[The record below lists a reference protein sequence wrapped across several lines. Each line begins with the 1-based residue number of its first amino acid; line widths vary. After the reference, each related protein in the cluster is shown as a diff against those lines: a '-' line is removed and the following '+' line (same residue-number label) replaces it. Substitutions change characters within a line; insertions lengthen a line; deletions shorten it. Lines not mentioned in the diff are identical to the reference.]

1 MRKNGSFS
9 ALLYRELLLL
19 RKSLTTYLI
28 MTFIYCLMPVLV
40 ILSIRYGNLAMLPE
54 HFLNNIRGGNDLMLK
69 LFAVIS
75 PCMLSSAASES
86 AVFDTQ
92 IKWDRFRRSTPVT
105 PLRMALAKYALVSI
119 LLVLSV
125 VVAVGMIG
133 LCTSLLGT
141 SMTKTDIAMIM
152 ALITIINMM
161 CVVSQTF
168 IMLFRSV
175 DKGMLAMLG
184 CSVAVS
190 FLAYEKLGANI
201 TVDRLLSGAEALL
214 PLTPVI
220 LMGILLLG
228 CGLTTFIYAR
238 REK

>member
-54 HFLNNIRGGNDLMLK
+54 HFLNDIRGGNDLMLK
-69 LFAVIS
+69 LCAVIS

-105 PLRMALAKYALVSI
+105 PFRMALAKYALVSI

-175 DKGMLAMLG
+175 DKGMLAMRG
-184 CSVAVS
+184 CSVVVS

>member
-1 MRKNGSFS
+1 
-9 ALLYRELLLL
+9 
-19 RKSLTTYLI
+19 
-28 MTFIYCLMPVLV
+28 
-40 ILSIRYGNLAMLPE
+40 MLPE
-54 HFLNNIRGGNDLMLK
+54 HILNDIRGGNDLMLK
-69 LFAVIS
+69 LLAVIS

-105 PLRMALAKYALVSI
+105 PFRMALAKYVLVSI

-152 ALITIINMM
+152 ALIVVINMM
-161 CVVSQTF
+161 CVVSHTF

-184 CSVAVS
+184 CSMAGV
-190 FLAYEKLGANI
+190 FLIPREMRNTFSVEGLLKAAEK
-201 TVDRLLSGAEALL
+201 LL

-220 LMGILLLG
+220 LLGILLLG
-228 CGLTTFIYAR
+228 FGLTTFIYAR